1 MKGMHTGEL
10 EAVEKLKPYFEIRRF
25 GETSKF
31 VFLMS
36 EQEKRELA
44 ADIQDELKEIFRIME
59 ENYCH
64 ILILDEILGCIQAGL
79 VSEQDVLE
87 ILDAKPES
95 MELVLTGRGLTK
107 K

>member
-1 MKGMHTGEL
+1 MGLRAVGHGFKVVMIQFMKGMHTGEL

-44 ADIQDELKEIFRIME
+44 ADIQDELKGNI
-59 ENYCH
+59 
-64 ILILDEILGCIQAGL
+64 
-79 VSEQDVLE
+79 
-87 ILDAKPES
+87 
-95 MELVLTGRGLTK
+95 
-107 K
+107 